1 MKLDGSIGTFV
12 QKVNTL
18 TGRMGWVLE
27 DEYYDYHQEIARSMY
42 ADMLHDTDRNEKY
55 YSAIKKAIDEMHAKN
70 KKAHVLDIGT
80 GTGLLSMMAANCG
93 ADTIVACEGF
103 PPMADIAKCLLQDNC
118 LANKIKVISKRS
130 TQLRVGVDLDHKA
143 NILVTE
149 VFDTELIGEGAIET
163 FNHANEHLL
172 EDDAIVIPSAA
183 RVYCQVIESDLLQS
197 ANKIRPK
204 FLVLHGN
211 ELRLPRN
218 MVNCTGTCGVH
229 DIQLDQ
235 IHPNDVKILSS
246 PLQIFKFDF
255 CKSVIPY
262 NETSKISFEALTNGM
277 CTSVAFWWELDM
289 DAAGETVISIAP
301 SFVKVTPWR
310 DHWMQAIYHLHK
322 TLPVKQGA
330 QLELVASHD
339 KYSNFFHLFE
349 KQSTKPIEELG
360 PPSCTCGLHTSISRT
375 RLMAVNDLS
384 RWLKYLKVL
393 ANLPRISIAVYIG
406 DFSLLPFA
414 VASIAHKVYCIEENP
429 VTYNVMENIIKENN
443 LSNKVIILKKY
454 DKVMIEGDVDVVLS
468 EPYFRDTI
476 YPWDNCRIWFMWHS
490 MASKHTMILPSIC
503 KIYALPLQ
511 LDHLH
516 KIRSPCRQVCGFSLH
531 AFDKLIEKSSER
543 SDNDVETQPLWEYS
557 GIALATSSLMAEYNF
572 EEAPP
577 ESVRI
582 SEGTM
587 DVKFQGTCNGIAIW
601 IDWLFGEE
609 TITTGPISQVIPGE
623 SVHWDKGTRQGIY
636 FMKNTP
642 PNVVPG
648 NQIKHE
654 VILDPVA
661 GNFLF
666 DFRLKEENPK

>member
-42 ADMLHDTDRNEKY
+42 ADMLHDSDRNEKY
-55 YSAIKKAIDEMHAKN
+55 YVAIKKAIEEMHSRN

-93 ADTIVACEGF
+93 ADTIIACEGF
-103 PPMADIAKCLLQDNC
+103 PPMAEIAKCLVQDNC
-118 LANKIKVISKRS
+118 LVEKIKIIPKRS
-130 TQLRVGVDLDHKA
+130 TQLRVGIDLEHKA
-143 NILVTE
+143 NILVSE

-172 EDDAIVIPSAA
+172 EDDAIVIPCSA

-204 FLVLHGN
+204 FLVPLGA
-211 ELRLPRN
+211 ELRLPRA
-218 MVNCTGTCGVH
+218 MVNCPGTCGVH

-235 IHPNDVKILSS
+235 IHPNDVKILSP

-255 CKSVIPY
+255 RKSEIPY
-262 NETSKISFEALTNGM
+262 DETNKITFEALTSGM
-277 CTSVAFWWELDM
+277 CTSVTFWWELDM
-289 DAAGETVISIAP
+289 DSTGETVISIAP
-301 SFVKVTPWR
+301 SFVKSTPWR
-310 DHWMQAIYHLHK
+310 DHWMQAVYHLQK
-322 TLPVKQGA
+322 FLPVKQSA
-330 QLELVASHD
+330 QLEIVASHD

-349 KQSTKPIEELG
+349 KQLTKRAEELR

-375 RLMAVNDLS
+375 RLMAVNDIN
-384 RWLKYLKVL
+384 RWHKYLKVL
-393 ANLPRISIAVYIG
+393 ANLPRLSIALYIG

-414 VASIAHKVYCIEENP
+414 VASTAHKVYCIQENP
-429 VTYNVMENIIKENN
+429 ISYNVMENIIEENN
-443 LSNKVIILKKY
+443 LSDKVILLRKY
-454 DKVMIEGDVDVVLS
+454 DKVMIEGDADIVLS

-476 YPWDNCRIWFMWHS
+476 YPWDNCRIWFMWQS
-490 MASKHTMILPSIC
+490 MATKHTIILPSIC

-557 GIALATSSLMAEYNF
+557 GIALSSPSLMAEYNF
-572 EEAPP
+572 QEPPP
-577 ESVRI
+577 ESLII
-582 SEGTM
+582 SQGGLDIAHE
-587 DVKFQGTCNGIAIW
+587 GTCNGVAIW
-601 IDWLFGEE
+601 VEWLFGEE
-609 TITTGPISQVIPGE
+609 TITTGPISAVIPGE
-623 SVHWDKGTRQGIY
+623 SVQWDKGTRQGIY
-636 FMKNTP
+636 FVKHLP

-648 NQIKHE
+648 HRITHE
-654 VILDPVA
+654 VTLDPVA

-666 DFRLKEENPK
+666 DFHMKQENPE